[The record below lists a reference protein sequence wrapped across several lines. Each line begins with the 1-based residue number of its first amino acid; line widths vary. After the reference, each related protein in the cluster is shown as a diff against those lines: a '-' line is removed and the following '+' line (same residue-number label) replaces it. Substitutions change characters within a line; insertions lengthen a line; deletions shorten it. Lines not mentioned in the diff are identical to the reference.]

1 MTNQSIFANSD
12 RELTTGL
19 RYTHRHL
26 KLRDAKHVRYNEV
39 YHSGA
44 VAILEVTDYDG
55 TRSNP
60 EAWTSIELRE
70 VTTDKRGRETAR
82 VISVTLRPDERAAL
96 IKLLNGE

>member
-1 MTNQSIFANSD
+1 MSKE
-12 RELTTGL
+12 RELTVDI
-19 RYTHRHL
+19 RYGRPHL
-26 KLRDAKHVRYNEV
+26 KLRDAKHVRHTEV

-44 VAILEVTDYDG
+44 IAILEVVDYDG
-55 TRSNP
+55 SRSSP

-70 VTTDKRGRETAR
+70 ITTDKRGRETAR